1 MPLMI
6 KNGLLLLLMLAAAVL
21 APQLRA
27 TTSMADQRPPI
38 DLQNMVPRQFG
49 EWTEQTGTA
58 MQLIN
63 PEAQT
68 LVNRLYS
75 QTLERIYVNPQG
87 YRIML
92 SIAYGKDQSDAL
104 QLHKPEVCYPAQGFQ
119 LQNVQRV
126 ALNLPDR
133 TIPAT
138 RLTTRLGQRIEP
150 VTYWVVLGD
159 QITRGGVDKK
169 LKEMRYSLLE
179 QTMPDGMLVRV
190 SSIDRDPVK
199 PHQIQAEF
207 ASAMVG
213 AIGPEN
219 RARFAG
225 LANKPQ

>member
-1 MPLMI
+1 MHLMI

-104 QLHKPEVCYPAQGFQ
+104 QIHKPEVCYPAQGFQ

-126 ALNLPDR
+126 ALTLPDR

-138 RLTTRLGQRIEP
+138 RLITRLGQRIEP

-159 QITRGGVDKK
+159 QVTRGGVDKK

-179 QTMPDGMLVRV
+179 RSMPDGMLVRV
-190 SSIDRDPVK
+190 SSIDPDTM
-199 PHQIQAEF
+199 IAQATQLEF
-207 ASAMVG
+207 AVALVG
-213 AIGPEN
+213 SISPDI
-219 RARFAG
+219 RSRFAG
-225 LANKPQ
+225 AVQ